1 MAECRRQWRRFL
13 RQWSWLAV
21 KAAFGTTLL
30 QAFALFSSCAVA
42 QQSNIVP
49 DNTLGAESSL
59 VTPNIDILGI
69 KSEQISGGASRGVNL
84 FHSFR
89 EFNIKDGFGAY
100 FTNPNGIENILSR
113 VTGGNASEILGKL
126 GVLGNANL
134 FLINPSGIIFGKNA
148 SLDVKGSFV
157 ATTANAIKFGNLG
170 FFDASVGNAPSALL
184 TVNPSAF
191 LFNQIANQPINS
203 IQVNQ
208 TSLSVPNDK
217 SLLLV
222 GGDIK
227 LNNGSLQVP
236 GGRVELGGLLGEGT
250 LGLNVDNILSLN
262 FPNSVTRAEVS
273 LINDSEVYVRAADGG
288 SIAIAAQ
295 NFNMSGN
302 SRLLAGIESGLG
314 SINSQAGNIEIN
326 TTGAIRLTDL
336 SLIANTIR
344 PGASGNAGDIII
356 NTDSLSLTTGAQLQ
370 SRTRGQGSA
379 GNVTI
384 NASDTVSFDG
394 VINNGSNSGITSR
407 VESPETVGDAGD
419 INITARSVSVTN
431 GAGVQTSSF
440 GKGSAGSVNIN
451 ARDTVSFDGVSSDG
465 RPSLA
470 ESNIETNAVGK
481 GGSVNITTGNL
492 SVRNGAILVTATYGK
507 GNAGSININARD
519 KVSFDRVGRNRGST
533 AAVSITQSRT
543 GGNGGDIN
551 ITTGSL
557 SVTNGALLDASN
569 IQGIGNAGN
578 ININARDKVSF
589 DGTGSN
595 GVSSTAFSSIE
606 GRGAVGS
613 SGDINITTGL
623 LSLTNGAVLSAVTRV
638 PQDGGD
644 ITINANTLEAINGGQ
659 VVTTSFSSGK
669 AGNITVNVNDNVT
682 LAGKDASYFERIAR
696 FGEVAVAAVGS
707 ASGLFANTS
716 ENPTGQGGDL
726 NVTSKQIFV
735 QDGAQISASTSGTG
749 SGGTLSLNA
758 PQFVKVTGTGSKVS
772 AESYALGNAGSL
784 TITTGELLVKDY
796 AQVTASAPR
805 AQAGKL
811 EIKASNIRLE
821 QFGELAT
828 VNGASSLQEENIAI
842 RDFDLLL
849 MLNNSKI
856 SAQALNRAT
865 GGNITI
871 NSPSGFIVTDK
882 SENSD
887 IVANAALGR
896 GGRIDI
902 QATGVYGFEKYERN
916 RGEKYFSNISDI
928 NASSEAGAEFDG
940 TININILD
948 VDPNPGL
955 INLPTE
961 PSQAQV
967 ATGCQ
972 AVTGENQSRFVYTG
986 RDGLPLNPRVS
997 FSSDTPQVDWVTRN
1011 HNNSSN
1017 SPTARKNPN
1026 SPTQSPIVEATAWVK
1041 NTKGEI
1047 ILTTDAPTGIPYS
1060 PWQTLNQFA
1069 ITFGTLR
1076 ERNSQFAIMFCNG
1089 DLDPNAKQATPL
1101 GMGN

>member
-1 MAECRRQWRRFL
+1 MHWRRFL
-13 RQWSWLAV
+13 KQWSWLVV
-21 KAAFGTTLL
+21 KAALFTSASVL
-30 QAFALFSSCAVA
+30 QELALFPSCAVA

-49 DNTLGAESSL
+49 DNSLGAESSV

-89 EFNIKDGFGAY
+89 EFNIKDGGAY
-100 FTNPNGIENILSR
+100 FTNPNGIENIFGR

-134 FLINPSGIIFGKNA
+134 FLINPNGIIFGKNA

-170 FFDASVGNAPSALL
+170 FFDASVKNVPSALL

-191 LFNQIANQPINS
+191 LFNQISNQPINS
-203 IQVNQ
+203 IQVNK

-227 LNNGSLQVP
+227 LNNSLLNVP

-250 LGLNVDNILSLN
+250 VGLNNIDNILQLN
-262 FPNSVTRAEVS
+262 FPDNVTRASVS
-273 LINDSEVYVRAADGG
+273 LINDSEVYVRASDGG
-288 SIAIAAQ
+288 SIALTAQ

-314 SINSQAGNIEIN
+314 SINSQAGDIKIDA
-326 TTGAIRLTDL
+326 TGTISLTDL

-344 PGASGNAGDIII
+344 PGGIGKAGDIII
-356 NTDSLSLTTGAQLQ
+356 NTGSLSLTTGAQLQ

-384 NASDTVSFDG
+384 TASDTVSFKG
-394 VINNGSNSGITSR
+394 VIGDGGSNSGITTR

-419 INITARSVSVTN
+419 INITARSVSLTN
-431 GAGVQTSSF
+431 GAGLQTTSF
-440 GKGSAGSVNIN
+440 GQGNAGDVNIN
-451 ARDTVSFDGVSSDG
+451 ARDTVSFDGVSNDG

-470 ESNIETNAVGK
+470 ESNIQRNAVGK
-481 GGSVNITTGNL
+481 GGNVNITTGNL
-492 SVRNGAILVTATYGK
+492 SMKNGATLVTATYGK

-519 KVSFDRVGRNRGST
+519 TVSFDGVGRNRGST

-543 GGNGGDIN
+543 EGNGGDIN

-569 IQGIGNAGN
+569 LQGIGNAGN
-578 ININARDKVSF
+578 ININARDTVSF

-606 GRGAVGS
+606 GRGAVGKA
-613 SGDINITTGL
+613 GGINITTGL
-623 LSLTNGAVLSAVTRV
+623 LSLTNGAVLSAVTTV

-644 ITINANTLEAINGGQ
+644 ITLNANTLEAINGGQ

-669 AGNITVNVNDNVT
+669 AGNINVNVNDNVT
-682 LAGKDASYFERIAR
+682 LAGKDNSYFERIAQ

-707 ASGLFANTS
+707 ASGLFANTFEDS
-716 ENPTGQGGDL
+716 TGQGGDL
-726 NVTSKQIFV
+726 NVTSRQILV

-749 SGGTLSLNA
+749 SGGTLS
-758 PQFVKVTGTGSKVS
+758 
-772 AESYALGNAGSL
+772 
-784 TITTGELLVKDY
+784 ITTGELLVKDQ
-796 AQVTASAPR
+796 AQITASAPR
-805 AQAGKL
+805 AQAGQL
-811 EIKASNIRLE
+811 QIKASNIRLE
-821 QFGELAT
+821 QFGEIAT
-828 VNGASSLQEENIAI
+828 VNGASSLQEENIVI

-849 MLNNSKI
+849 MLDNSKI

-871 NSPSGFIVTDK
+871 NSPFGFIVTNK
-882 SENSD
+882 GENSD

-896 GGRIDI
+896 GGRINI

-916 RGEKYFSNISDI
+916 RGDEYFSNISDI
-928 NASSEAGAEFDG
+928 NASSEVGAEFDG
-940 TININILD
+940 TIDINILD
-948 VDPNPGL
+948 IDPNPGL
-955 INLPTE
+955 INLPIE
-961 PSQAQV
+961 PGTPQV

-986 RDGLPLNPRVS
+986 RSGLPLNPRVS

-1011 HNNSSN
+1011 ERSNNSN

-1026 SPTQSPIVEATAWVK
+1026 NLTQLAVVEAVRWVK

-1047 ILTTDAPTGIPYS
+1047 IFIADALTNIP
-1060 PWQTLNQFA
+1060 
-1069 ITFGTLR
+1069 
-1076 ERNSQFAIMFCNG
+1076 NSSWYTSNKCS
-1089 DLDPNAKQATPL
+1089 
-1101 GMGN
+1101 

>member
-1 MAECRRQWRRFL
+1 MTGCKLDWRQFL
-13 RQWSWLAV
+13 RKWSWLAV
-21 KAAFGTTLL
+21 KATLTTTVL
-30 QAFALFSSCAVA
+30 QKLALFPSCAVA

-49 DNTLGAESSL
+49 DNSLGAESS
-59 VTPNIDILGI
+59 VITPNINIFGI

-89 EFNIKDGFGAY
+89 EFNIKDGGAY
-100 FTNPNGIENILSR
+100 FTNPSGIENILGR
-113 VTGGNASEILGKL
+113 VTGNNASEILGKL

-134 FLINPSGIIFGKNA
+134 FLINPNGIIFGKNA

-157 ATTANAIKFGNLG
+157 ATTANAIGFGNQG
-170 FFDASVGNAPSALL
+170 FFDASVGNVPSALL

-208 TSLSVPNDK
+208 TSLLVPNGK

-222 GGDIK
+222 GSDIK

-236 GGRVELGGLLGEGT
+236 GGRVELGGLLGKGT
-250 LGLNVDNILSLN
+250 VGLNVNNILSLN
-262 FPNSVTRAEVS
+262 YPDSVARAQVS

-288 SIAIAAQ
+288 SIALTAK

-314 SINSQAGNIEIN
+314 SVNSQGGDIEIN
-326 TTGAIRLTDL
+326 ATGAISLTDL

-344 PGASGNAGDIII
+344 PGAIGNAGDIII
-356 NTDSLSLTTGAQLQ
+356 NAGSLSLTTGAQLQ

-384 NASDTVSFDG
+384 NASDTVSFEG
-394 VINNGSNSGITSR
+394 VINNSSNSGITTR
-407 VESPETVGDAGD
+407 VESRETVGNAGD
-419 INITARSVSVTN
+419 INITSRSVSVTN
-431 GAGVQTSSF
+431 GAGLQTTSF
-440 GKGSAGSVNIN
+440 GQGSAGNVNIN
-451 ARDTVSFDGVSSDG
+451 ARDTVSFDGVSNDG
-465 RPSLA
+465 RPSIV
-470 ESNIETNAVGK
+470 ESNIGTNAVGN
-481 GGSVNITTGNL
+481 GGNVNITTGNL
-492 SVRNGAILVTATYGK
+492 SMRNGATLVTATYGR

-519 KVSFDRVGRNRGST
+519 TVSFDGVGRNRGST

-543 GGNGGDIN
+543 EGNGGDIN

-569 IQGIGNAGN
+569 LQGIGNAGN
-578 ININARDKVSF
+578 ININARDTVSF

-606 GRGAVGS
+606 GRGAVGKA
-613 SGDINITTGL
+613 GDINITTRL
-623 LSLTNGAVLSAVTRV
+623 LSLTNGAVLSAVTTV

-644 ITINANTLEAINGGQ
+644 ITLNANTLEAINGGQ

-669 AGNITVNVNDNVT
+669 AGNINVNVNDNVT
-682 LAGKDASYFERIAR
+682 LAGKDDSYFERIAR

-707 ASGLFANTS
+707 ASGLFANTFEGS
-716 ENPTGQGGDL
+716 TGQGGDL
-726 NVTSKQIFV
+726 NVTSKQILV
-735 QDGAQISASTSGTG
+735 QDGAQISASTSGT
-749 SGGTLSLNA
+749 
-758 PQFVKVTGTGSKVS
+758 
-772 AESYALGNAGSL
+772 GNAGSL
-784 TITTGELLVKDY
+784 TITTGELLVKDQ
-796 AQVTASAPR
+796 AQITASAPR

-821 QFGELAT
+821 QFGEIAA
-828 VNGASSLQEENIAI
+828 VNGASSLQNENIII

-849 MLNNSKI
+849 MSNNSKI
-856 SAQALNRAT
+856 SAQALNSAT
-865 GGNITI
+865 GGNIAI
-871 NSPSGFIVTDK
+871 NSPFGFIVTDT
-882 SENSD
+882 SQNND

-896 GGRIDI
+896 GGRINI
-902 QATGVYGFEKYERN
+902 QAAGVYGFEKYDRN
-916 RGEKYFSNISDI
+916 RGDEYFSNISDI

-940 TININILD
+940 TIDINTLD
-948 VDPNPGL
+948 IEPNPGL

-961 PSQAQV
+961 PGEPQV

-972 AVTGENQSRFVYTG
+972 AVTGENKSRFVYTG
-986 RDGLPLNPRVS
+986 RGGLPLNPRVT
-997 FSSDTPQVDWVTRN
+997 FGSDTPQVGWVTRN
-1011 HNNSSN
+1011 GRSNNSN

-1026 SPTQSPIVEATAWVK
+1026 NPTQSPIVEATRWVK

-1047 ILTTDAPTGIPYS
+1047 ILIANALTNIP
-1060 PWQTLNQFA
+1060 
-1069 ITFGTLR
+1069 
-1076 ERNSQFAIMFCNG
+1076 NSSWYASNKCS
-1089 DLDPNAKQATPL
+1089 
-1101 GMGN
+1101 

>member
-1 MAECRRQWRRFL
+1 MQT
-13 RQWSWLAV
+13 LAI
-21 KAAFGTTLL
+21 
-30 QAFALFSSCAVA
+30 FSTIFSNCAVA

-49 DNTLGAESSL
+49 DNTLGAESSV
-59 VTPNIDILGI
+59 VTPNVDINGI
-69 KSEQISGGASRGVNL
+69 KSEQISGGASRGINL

-89 EFNIKDGFGAY
+89 EFNINDKLGAY
-100 FTNPNGIENILSR
+100 FTSPNGIENILSR

-148 SLDVKGSFV
+148 SLDIKGSFV

-170 FFDASVGNAPSALL
+170 FFDASVGNTPSGLL

-208 TSLSVPNDK
+208 TSLSVPNSK

-227 LNNGSLQVP
+227 LNDGSLQVP
-236 GGRVELGGLLGEGT
+236 GGRVELGGLSGEGT
-250 LGLNVDNILSLN
+250 VGLNIDNILSLN
-262 FPNSVTRAEVS
+262 FPNSVARAEVS
-273 LINDSEVYVRAADGG
+273 LINDSEVYVRATDGG
-288 SIAIAAQ
+288 SIALTAQ

-326 TTGAIRLTDL
+326 ATGAIHLTNL

-356 NTDSLSLTTGAQLQ
+356 NTDSLSLANGAQLQ

-384 NASDTVSFDG
+384 NASDTVSFEG
-394 VINNGSNSGITSR
+394 VITNSSNSGITTR
-407 VESPETVGDAGD
+407 VESAETVGNAGD
-419 INITARSVSVTN
+419 INITAGSVLMTN
-431 GAGVQTSSF
+431 GAGLQTTSF
-440 GKGSAGSVNIN
+440 GQGNAGSVNIN
-451 ARDTVSFDGVSSDG
+451 ARDTVSFDGMSNDG
-465 RPSLA
+465 RPTIV

-481 GGSVNITTGNL
+481 GGNVNITSGNL
-492 SVRNGAILVTATYGK
+492 SVINGAGLVTATYGK
-507 GNAGSININARD
+507 GNAGNININARD
-519 KVSFDRVGRNRGST
+519 TVSFDGVGRVVKGST

-543 GGNGGDIN
+543 EGNGGDIN

-557 SVTNGALLDASN
+557 LVTNGALLDASN

-578 ININARDKVSF
+578 ININARDKVVF

-613 SGDINITTGL
+613 SGDINITTQL

-638 PQDGGD
+638 PQDGGN
-644 ITINANTLEAINGGQ
+644 ITINANNLEAINGGQ

-669 AGNITVNVNDNVT
+669 AGNINVNVNNNVT
-682 LAGKDASYFERIAR
+682 LAGKDDSYFERIAQ
-696 FGEVAVAAVGS
+696 FGNIAVAAVGS
-707 ASGLFANTS
+707 ASGLFASTS
-716 ENPTGQGGDL
+716 ENATGQGGDL
-726 NVTSKQIFV
+726 NVISKQILV
-735 QDGAQISASTSGTG
+735 QDGAQIS
-749 SGGTLSLNA
+749 
-758 PQFVKVTGTGSKVS
+758 
-772 AESYALGNAGSL
+772 
-784 TITTGELLVKDY
+784 
-796 AQVTASAPR
+796 ASAPR

-821 QFGELAT
+821 NFGEIAA
-828 VNGASSLQEENIAI
+828 VNGASSLQEENIII

-849 MLNNSKI
+849 MLDNSKI

-865 GGNITI
+865 GGNIRI
-871 NSPSGFIVTDK
+871 NSPSGFIVTNK

-896 GGRIDI
+896 GGRINI

-916 RGEKYFSNISDI
+916 QGEQYFSNISDI

-940 TININILD
+940 TINIKIPD
-948 VDPNPGL
+948 IDPNRGL
-955 INLPTE
+955 INLPIDPGE
-961 PSQAQV
+961 PQV
-967 ATGCQ
+967 ATNCQ
-972 AVTGENQSRFVYTG
+972 AGTSENQSRFVYTG
-986 RDGLPLNPRVS
+986 RSGLPLNPRAS
-997 FSSDTPQVDWVTRN
+997 FSNNIPQIDWVTRN
-1011 HNNSSN
+1011 HNNHSN
-1017 SPTARKNPN
+1017 NLIARKNPN
-1026 SPTQSPIVEATAWVK
+1026 TPTQLPIVEATTWVK
-1041 NTKGEI
+1041 NNKDEI
-1047 ILTTDAPTGIPYS
+1047 ILIATC
-1060 PWQTLNQFA
+1060 A
-1069 ITFGTLR
+1069 ITG
-1076 ERNSQFAIMFCNG
+1076 
-1089 DLDPNAKQATPL
+1089 
-1101 GMGN
+1101 